1 MSNLM
6 TGPLPAGPI
15 FGLLLGMWL
24 LGLISGYTAGGLV
37 HVLLVVAVIV
47 MVIQLLDQAG
57 GASIQ
62 PSMKR

>member
-1 MSNLM
+1 MLW
-6 TGPLPAGPI
+6 TI
-15 FGLLLGMWL
+15 FGLFLGMWL
-24 LGLISGYTAGGLV
+24 LGLIFGYTAGGLV

-57 GASIQ
+57 GANIQ